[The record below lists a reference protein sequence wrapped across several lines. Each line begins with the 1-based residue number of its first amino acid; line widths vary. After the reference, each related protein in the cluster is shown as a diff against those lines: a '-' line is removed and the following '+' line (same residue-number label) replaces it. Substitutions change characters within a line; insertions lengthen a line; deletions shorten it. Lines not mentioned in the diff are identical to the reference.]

1 MSGEVT
7 VFKGAATY
15 ALTTPGKTT
24 VSITKLRTISSI
36 ARLSINDSYQYP
48 QYCNTDTLTTMN
60 LIATFTIN
68 DTQQ

>member
-15 ALTTPGKTT
+15 ILTIPGKTT
-24 VSITKLRTISSI
+24 VGITKLRTISSI

-48 QYCNTDTLTTMN
+48 QYCNIDTLTTMD